1 MTPNPTAW
9 HKVGIMAKEP
19 KVKVSFSIPQRQVDA
34 LEAAAGQ
41 HGSRS
46 SVLGEVLDRA
56 IAAGWLKPASAAKKG
71 RA

>member
-1 MTPNPTAW
+1 MTPNPTAC
-9 HKVGIMAKEP
+9 HNVGIMAKEP

-46 SVLGEVLDRA
+46 SVLGELLDRA
-56 IAAGWLKPASAAKKG
+56 IAAGWIKAATAKKG
-71 RA
+71 RS

>member
-1 MTPNPTAW
+1 
-9 HKVGIMAKEP
+9 MAKEP

-46 SVLGEVLDRA
+46 SVLGELLDKA
-56 IAAGWLKPASAAKKG
+56 IAQGWLNAAPQPKKKG
-71 RA
+71 AR